1 MHIATIKRWAVSL
14 FHPDIPPMIV
24 LDTCA
29 MIFDALDPGRMG
41 KRARRELDA
50 ASAKGN
56 AACSDISL
64 WEIAMLAARGRFDP
78 GTDAIT
84 FIDLVVRSR
93 NLNMLPISPEV
104 AHLSASYRGF
114 SHADPADRI
123 IAATALFLKAPLL
136 TPDARLRA
144 VKGLKVLWG

>member
-1 MHIATIKRWAVSL
+1 
-14 FHPDIPPMIV
+14 MIV

-29 MIFDALDPGRMG
+29 MIFDDLDPERMG
-41 KRARRELDA
+41 RRACRALDA
-50 ASAKGN
+50 ASARGT

-64 WEIAMLAARGRFDP
+64 WEIAMLAARGRLDP
-78 GTDAIT
+78 GTDVIT
-84 FIDLVVRSR
+84 FIDLVVTSR
-93 NLNMLPISPEV
+93 NLQVLPITPEV

-114 SHADPADRI
+114 AHADPADRI
-123 IAATALFLKAPLL
+123 IASTALFLRAPLL

>member
-1 MHIATIKRWAVSL
+1 
-14 FHPDIPPMIV
+14 MIV

-29 MIFDALDPGRMG
+29 MIFDALDPPRLGR
-41 KRARRELDA
+41 KARRELNA
-50 ASAKGN
+50 ASAKGA

-64 WEIAMLAARGRFDP
+64 WEIAMLAAKGRLDP

-84 FIDLVVRSR
+84 FIDLVVTSR
-93 NLNMLPISPEV
+93 NLKVIPITPEV

-123 IAATALFLKAPLL
+123 IASTALFLKAPLL
-136 TPDARLRA
+136 TPDSRLRA
-144 VKGLKVLWG
+144 VKGLKVLWE